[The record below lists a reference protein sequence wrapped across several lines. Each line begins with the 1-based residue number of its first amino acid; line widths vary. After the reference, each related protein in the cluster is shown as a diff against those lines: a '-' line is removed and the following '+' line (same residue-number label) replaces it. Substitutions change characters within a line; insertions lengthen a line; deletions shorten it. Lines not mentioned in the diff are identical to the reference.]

1 MINSKSDYKP
11 LFTTILLI
19 VAGLVSPS
27 NGVDDKKNKS
37 ATEILVE
44 VIFVIVAVTLIYLI
58 TSLIISYKNA
68 IESDSSEEKINF

>member
-58 TSLIISYKNA
+58 TSLIISYKNS